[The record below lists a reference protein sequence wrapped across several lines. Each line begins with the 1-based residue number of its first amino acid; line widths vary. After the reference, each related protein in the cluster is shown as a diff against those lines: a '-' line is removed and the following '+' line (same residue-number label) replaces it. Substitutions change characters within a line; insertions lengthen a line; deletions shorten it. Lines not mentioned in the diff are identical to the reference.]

1 MKTKFD
7 LTDLLLG
14 GVEKILLLCII
25 GVIIF
30 GIMSVINVL

>member
-7 LTDLLLG
+7 LTDFLLG
-14 GVEKILLLCII
+14 GVEKLLLLCII

-30 GIMSVINVL
+30 GVISVIHVL